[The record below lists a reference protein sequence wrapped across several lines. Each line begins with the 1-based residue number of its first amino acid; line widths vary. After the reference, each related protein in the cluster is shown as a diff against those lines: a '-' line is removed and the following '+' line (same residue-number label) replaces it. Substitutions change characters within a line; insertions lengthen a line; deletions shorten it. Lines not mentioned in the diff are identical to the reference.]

1 MLRDEKYRILTLQD
15 KTTSIFALSDGD
27 GDLSDPIWLFLS
39 FSLILA
45 LSLALSRS
53 LILAL
58 SCAHQLT
65 RYLLGS

>member
-45 LSLALSRS
+45 LSLALSLAPS
-53 LILAL
+53 SWLSHALI
-58 SCAHQLT
+58 S
-65 RYLLGS
+65 